1 MYFYDRLDAGRR
13 LAERL
18 AHLRGTD
25 VVVLGLPRGGVP
37 VAAHVAEAL
46 GAPLDVCVVR
56 KLGAPFQPELAMGAI
71 GEGGVRVINDEVVG
85 LERVSERELA
95 EVEKRERA
103 ELARR
108 ARQYRGDRPRLD
120 IRGRTVIVI
129 DDGIATGATAR
140 AACRIARAQG
150 AARVILAV
158 PVAPPDRIV
167 PLQQDADELVCL
179 ETPYDF
185 FGVGQFY
192 ADFSQTTDEE
202 VMACLARAVERIGAP
217 GAASSPSRDPEP
229 YDREV
234 EIRAG
239 SAQLGGRLTV
249 PGGAT
254 GMVAFAHGSGSSRH
268 SPRNRFVADVLNQAG
283 LATLLFDLL
292 TRDEEADRA
301 NVFDTVL
308 LARRLTDTTKWLRE
322 RPEARGLPVGYFG
335 ASTGAAAALWA
346 AAEPGAQICA
356 VVSRG
361 GRPDL
366 AGPRLAAVTAPTLLI
381 VGGRDHEVLDLN
393 RQAQARMR
401 CESRLAVVPGAT
413 HLFEEAGTLEQA
425 ADLAKDWFLG
435 HLAAAPGAAAG

>member
-25 VVVLGLPRGGVP
+25 VAVLGLPRGGVP
-37 VAAHVAEAL
+37 VAAQVAEAL

-85 LERVSERELA
+85 LERISQEELA
-95 EVEKRERA
+95 EVEERERA

-108 ARQYRGDRPRLD
+108 AARYRGDRPRLD
-120 IRGRTVIVI
+120 ITGRTVIVI

-150 AARVILAV
+150 AKRVILAV

-167 PLQQDADELVCL
+167 PLGQDVDELVCL
-179 ETPYDF
+179 ETPHDF

-192 ADFSQTTDEE
+192 ADFSQTSDAE
-202 VMACLARAVERIGAP
+202 VMACLARSARRGAGSASAPSADP
-217 GAASSPSRDPEP
+217 GP
-229 YDREV
+229 YDYEV
-234 EIRAG
+234 EVRAG
-239 SAQLGGRLTV
+239 SVSLEGRLTA
-249 PGGAT
+249 PEGAA
-254 GMVAFAHGSGSSRH
+254 GMVVFAHGSGSSRH
-268 SPRNRFVADVLNQAG
+268 SPRNRLVAGELNRAG

-292 TRDEEADRA
+292 TRDEEVDRA

-308 LARRLTDTTKWLRE
+308 LARRLTDTTRWLRE

-346 AAEPGAQICA
+346 AAEPEARICA

-366 AGPRLAAVTAPTLLI
+366 AGPRLSAVTSPTLLI
-381 VGGRDHEVLDLN
+381 VGGADPQVLDLN

-413 HLFEEAGTLEQA
+413 HLFEEEGTLERA
-425 ADLAKDWFLG
+425 AELAKDWFLG
-435 HLAAAPGAAAG
+435 HLASAPGAAAG